1 MVHITIL
8 HDISKPKLLLILKM
22 IFFLYSLKDESQVG
36 KDNAVA
42 STTVSVAIQGMLLS
56 ACDTQTFR
64 GIEGVQV
71 TPAIPVTRI
80 SSTEKSEGNTK
91 NLIFENFQVSNEL
104 LFVACFSGG
113 IVMPGVFSWQPRR
126 FYPGAILQTRRVE
139 LYRALMRL

>member
-1 MVHITIL
+1 
-8 HDISKPKLLLILKM
+8 M

-42 STTVSVAIQGMLLS
+42 STTVSVAIQGMLFS

-80 SSTEKSEGNTK
+80 SSTEKSEGKTK

-126 FYPGAILQTRRVE
+126 FYPGAIPQTRRVE
-139 LYRALMRL
+139 LYRALIRL

>member
-1 MVHITIL
+1 MTA
-8 HDISKPKLLLILKM
+8 SEANQRLL
-22 IFFLYSLKDESQVG
+22 V
-36 KDNAVA
+36 
-42 STTVSVAIQGMLLS
+42 S

-71 TPAIPVTRI
+71 TPAIPVTQK
-80 SSTEKSEGNTK
+80 SSTEKSEGKKK

-126 FYPGAILQTRRVE
+126 FYLGAIPQTRRVE
-139 LYRALMRL
+139 LYRALIRL

>member
-1 MVHITIL
+1 
-8 HDISKPKLLLILKM
+8 
-22 IFFLYSLKDESQVG
+22 
-36 KDNAVA
+36 
-42 STTVSVAIQGMLLS
+42 MLFS
-56 ACDTQTFR
+56 APAQTFR

-80 SSTEKSEGNTK
+80 SSTEKSEGKTK

-126 FYPGAILQTRRVE
+126 FYPSAIPQTRRVE
-139 LYRALMRL
+139 LYRALIRL